1 MVTHSLATVRELKIL
16 VSARTTFFYIPALL
30 GCCFQIVS
38 TITRLNHRNLIV
50 LGSWALFS
58 LSFFRLRMV
67 AMGIIVFR
75 HQCTSFSA
83 QLTRTCCI
91 PRCPHPWREF
101 AQFIGDAILL
111 VDPRDHYSV
120 MRGHNPVKPRHF
132 AFRAE
137 EAES

>member
-16 VSARTTFFYIPALL
+16 VLARTTFFYIPALL

-67 AMGIIVFR
+67 GMGIIVFR

-91 PRCPHPWREF
+91 PRSPPLARIRTVHRRCRIVDRS
-101 AQFIGDAILL
+101 ARSLLGDARPQ
-111 VDPRDHYSV
+111 PRQAE
-120 MRGHNPVKPRHF
+120 
-132 AFRAE
+132 AFRF
-137 EAES
+137 SRRRG